1 MKIYAILYHL
11 EPHTEREMDPV
22 LSELKKIADQQTEIN
37 KKLDL
42 AVTKDDLKKS
52 LTEIKH
58 DMLSVLQEKLD
69 KLEVKTFTNS
79 T

>member
-1 MKIYAILYHL
+1 
-11 EPHTEREMDPV
+11 MDPV
-22 LSELKKIADQQTEIN
+22 LSELNKIADQQTEIN

-52 LTEIKH
+52 LTEIKQ
-58 DMLSVLQEKLD
+58 DILSILQEKLD
-69 KLEVKTFTNS
+69 KLEGKTFTNS

>member
-1 MKIYAILYHL
+1 
-11 EPHTEREMDPV
+11 MDPV

-58 DMLSVLQEKLD
+58 DMLSILKR
-69 KLEVKTFTNS
+69 KAW
-79 T
+79 